1 MAYTIHLL
9 VLDVNNMTMLGWNGK
24 ILWMDLTTQET
35 REEALDPE
43 IYQKFI
49 GGKGL
54 GAYLLYRELE
64 AGTNPLSPENLLL
77 FMTGPLQGLPAPNVG
92 RWSLVT
98 KSPLTGIYLDTHC
111 GEALG
116 REIKMSGYDAVGIR
130 GKAEK
135 PTTVVIEDENI
146 KFEDASHIW
155 GKGVNESTQALK
167 DSHQKDAVVYV
178 IGPAGERMSLIATGC
193 CEIAHQTGR
202 GGAGAVMGSKNL
214 KAMIAKGTKRITPSD
229 KAVFG
234 AVRKEA
240 QDLWDDKGPEYGFK
254 KYGTSTLTEVA
265 NTRGQFPT
273 QNWRSGYL
281 EGNESLWPEEL
292 AEWYAGNDMSCPHC
306 IMRCTHAYRT
316 EVDGEEVL
324 STPEYET
331 WGMLAGDLGITD
343 PHVLFELCYIADD
356 LGLDTISA
364 GSVIAFAMEAF
375 EKGILTEDEIG
386 FALRF
391 GDGASAIRILRMIA
405 MREGIGDL
413 LALGTKKAAEKI
425 GKGSEALAVHVKG
438 LETAAWDPR
447 GKKGLGLSY
456 ATGDVG
462 SSHLRG
468 WPDTSEPPNAS
479 AIDMVESMLESR
491 YLKIL
496 RDSLVVCHF
505 VWHIPLGFE
514 PLIRLL
520 NGATGLQYDQE
531 SINLFGQRVET
542 LTRMFNQREGISRVD
557 DVLPKRFWEGQV
569 GGPNKGLPA
578 YISKEDFEAS
588 LDKYYDFLGWD
599 REDGLPTVE
608 TLKKLGLDE
617 IV

>member
-1 MAYTIHLL
+1 
-9 VLDVNNMTMLGWNGK
+9 LDVNQKLNGWNGR
-24 ILWMDLTTQET
+24 ILWIDLTSRET
-35 REEALDPE
+35 KEESLDPE
-43 IYQKFI
+43 IYEKFI

-54 GAYLLYRELE
+54 GAYLLYRELD
-64 AGTNPLSPENLLL
+64 AGINPLGPENLLL

-116 REIKMSGYDAVGIR
+116 REIKTSGYDVVGIK
-130 GKAEK
+130 GKADK
-135 PTTVVIEDENI
+135 PTTVVIQDDKI
-146 KFEDASHIW
+146 KFEDASMIW
-155 GKGVNESTQALK
+155 GKGVHESTEVLK
-167 DSHQKDAVVYV
+167 ASNERGAIVYV
-178 IGPAGERMSLIATGC
+178 IGPAGEKMGLIATGC
-193 CEIAHQTGR
+193 CELAHQTGR

-214 KAMIAKGTKRITPSD
+214 KAIVVKGTMRIASAD
-229 KAVFG
+229 KDVFK

-240 QDLWDDKGPEYGFK
+240 QDLWDNKGPDYGFK

-265 NTRGQFPT
+265 NARGQFPT
-273 QNWRSGYL
+273 RNFQSGYL
-281 EGNESLWPEEL
+281 EGNENLWPENL
-292 AEWYAGNDMSCPHC
+292 TEWYVGDNMSCPHC
-306 IMRCTHAYRT
+306 IMRCTHAYQT
-316 EVDGEEVL
+316 QVDGEEVL

-331 WGMLAGDLGITD
+331 WGMMAGDLGISD
-343 PHVLFELCYIADD
+343 PQVLFKLCYIADD
-356 LGLDTISA
+356 LGLDTIGA

-375 EKGILTEDEIG
+375 EKGMLTEDEIG
-386 FALRF
+386 FPLKF
-391 GDGASAIRILRMIA
+391 GDGDAAIRLLRMIA
-405 MREGIGDL
+405 LREGIGDI
-413 LALGTKKAAEKI
+413 LALGTKKAAAKI

-447 GKKGLGLSY
+447 GKRGLGLSY
-456 ATGDVG
+456 ATADVG
-462 SSHLRG
+462 SHHLRG
-468 WPDTSEPPNAS
+468 WPDTIEPPTES

-491 YLKIL
+491 FLKIL

-505 VWHIPLGFE
+505 VWHIPLGFD

-520 NGATGLQYDQE
+520 NGATGLEYNQD

-542 LTRMFNQREGISRVD
+542 LTRMFNQREGISRSD
-557 DVLPKRFWEGQV
+557 DVLPKRFWEGQT
-569 GGPNKGLPA
+569 GGPTVGLPA

-588 LDKYYDFLGWD
+588 LDKYYELMGWD
-599 REDGLPTVE
+599 KEDGLPTAD

>member
-1 MAYTIHLL
+1 MK
-9 VLDVNNMTMLGWNGK
+9 GWNGK
-24 ILWMDLTTQET
+24 ILWIDLTTSET
-35 REEALDPE
+35 REETLGPE
-43 IYQKFI
+43 IYEKFI

-64 AGTNPLSPENLLL
+64 AGADPLGPDNLLL

-92 RWSLVT
+92 RWTLVT

-111 GEALG
+111 GGALG
-116 REIKMSGYDAVGIR
+116 REIKTSGYDVVGIR

-135 PTTVVIEDENI
+135 PTTIVIEDDSI
-146 KFEDASHIW
+146 RFEDASNIW
-155 GKGVNESTQALK
+155 GSGVHESTKILK
-167 DSHQKDAVVYV
+167 DSNQKGAIVYV
-178 IGPAGERMSLIATGC
+178 IGPGGENMSLIAMGC

-214 KAMIAKGTKRITPSD
+214 KAVVAKGTKRITPSD
-229 KAVFG
+229 KDVFG
-234 AVRKEA
+234 AVRKEV
-240 QDLWDDKGPEYGFK
+240 QDLWDEKDPDFGFK
-254 KYGTSTLTEVA
+254 KYGTSSMVETA
-265 NTRGQFPT
+265 NAFGQFPT
-273 QNWRSGYL
+273 RNWQSGYFD
-281 EGNESLWPEEL
+281 EHENLWPEKL
-292 AEWYAGNDMSCPHC
+292 VDWYAGNDMSCPHC

-316 EVDGEEVL
+316 EVEGEEVL

-331 WGMLAGDLGITD
+331 WGMMAGDLGIND
-343 PHVLFELCYIADD
+343 PHALFKLCYLADD
-356 LGLDTISA
+356 LGLDTIGA

-375 EKGILTEDEIG
+375 EKGMLSEKEIG
-386 FALRF
+386 FPLRF
-391 GDGASAIRILRMIA
+391 GDGEAAIRILRMIA
-405 MREGIGDL
+405 MRDGLGDM
-413 LALGTKKAAEKI
+413 LADGTKKAAAKI

-456 ATGDVG
+456 ATADVG
-462 SSHLRG
+462 SHHLRG
-468 WPDTSEPPNAS
+468 WPATTDPPKES
-479 AIDMVESMLESR
+479 AIDMVESMIEQR
-491 YLKIL
+491 YLKTL

-505 VWHIPLGFE
+505 TWRFPLGFE

-520 NGATGLQYDQE
+520 NGATGLKYDQE

-557 DVLPKRFWEGQV
+557 DILPKRFWEGQV
-569 GGPNKGLPA
+569 SGPNEGLPA
-578 YISKEDFEAS
+578 YVSREDFEKS
-588 LDKYYDFLGWD
+588 LDRYYDLVGWD
-599 REDGLPTVE
+599 KEDGLPTAD

>member
-1 MAYTIHLL
+1 
-9 VLDVNNMTMLGWNGK
+9 MTMLGWNGK
-24 ILWMDLTTQET
+24 ILWIDLTTKET
-35 REEALDPE
+35 REETLDPE
-43 IYQKFI
+43 MYEKFI

-54 GAYLLYRELE
+54 GTYLLYRELE
-64 AGTNPLSPENLLL
+64 AGIDPLSPENLLL

-98 KSPLTGIYLDTHC
+98 KSPLTGIYLDTHS
-111 GEALG
+111 GGALG
-116 REIKMSGYDAVGIR
+116 REIKTSGYDAVGIR

-135 PTTVVIEDENI
+135 PTTVVIEDDNVR
-146 KFEDASHIW
+146 FEDASNIW
-155 GKGVNESTQALK
+155 GTGVHESTKVLK
-167 DSHQKDAVVYV
+167 DSNQKGAIVYV
-178 IGPAGERMSLIATGC
+178 IGPGGEKMSLIATGC

-214 KAMIAKGTKRITPSD
+214 KAVVAKGTKRITPSD
-229 KAVFG
+229 KEVFG

-240 QDLWDDKGPEYGFK
+240 QDLWDEKGPEYGFK
-254 KYGTSTLTEVA
+254 KYGTASMVEVA
-265 NTRGQFPT
+265 NTLGQFPT
-273 QNWRSGYL
+273 RNWQSGYF
-281 EGNESLWPEEL
+281 EGHENLWPEKL
-292 AEWYAGNDMSCPHC
+292 TEWYAGNDMSCPHC

-316 EVDGEEVL
+316 ANPDVEGEEVL

-331 WGMLAGDLGITD
+331 WGMMAGDLGIDD
-343 PHVLFELCYIADD
+343 PHVLFKLCYLADD
-356 LGLDTISA
+356 LGLDTIGA

-375 EKGILTEDEIG
+375 GRGILTEEEIG
-386 FALRF
+386 FPLNF
-391 GDGASAIRILRMIA
+391 GDGQAAIRTLRMIA
-405 MREGIGDL
+405 TREGIGDV
-413 LALGTKKAAEKI
+413 LALGTKKAAAKI
-425 GKGSEALAVHVKG
+425 GKGSDALAVHVKG

-447 GKKGLGLSY
+447 GKRGLGLSY

-468 WPDTSEPPNAS
+468 WPDTSEPPTDS
-479 AIDMVESMLESR
+479 AIDMVESMLEGR

-505 VWHIPLGFE
+505 TWRFPLGFE

-520 NGATGLQYDQE
+520 NGATGLKYDQE
-531 SINLFGQRVET
+531 SINLYGQRIET

-557 DVLPKRFWEGQV
+557 DILPERFWEGQV
-569 GGPNKGLPA
+569 SGPNEGLQA
-578 YISKEDFEAS
+578 YVSKEDFSAS
-588 LDKYYDFLGWD
+588 LDRYYDLMGWD
-599 REDGLPTVE
+599 KEDGLPTAD

>member
-1 MAYTIHLL
+1 MA
-9 VLDVNNMTMLGWNGK
+9 MLGWNGK
-24 ILWMDLTTQET
+24 ILWIDLTTQEAK
-35 REEALDPE
+35 EEHLDPE
-43 IYQKFI
+43 VYEKFI

-64 AGTNPLSPENLLL
+64 VGTDPLGPDNLLL

-98 KSPLTGIYLDTHC
+98 KSPLTGLYLDTHC

-116 REIKMSGYDAVGIR
+116 REIKTSGFDVVGIR
-130 GKAEK
+130 GKAEN

-155 GKGVNESTQALK
+155 GKGVHESTRVLK
-167 DSHQKDAVVYV
+167 NSQQKGATVYV
-178 IGPAGERMSLIATGC
+178 IGPAGEKMSLISTGC

-214 KAMIAKGTKRITPSD
+214 KAVAAKGTKRIKPSD
-229 KAVFG
+229 RDVFG

-240 QDLWDDKGPEYGFK
+240 QSLWDDKGPEYGFK

-265 NTRGQFPT
+265 NSRGQFPT
-273 QNWRSGYL
+273 RNWQSGYL
-281 EGNESLWPEEL
+281 DENENLWPENL
-292 AEWYAGNDMSCPHC
+292 TEWYAGNDMSCPHC
-306 IMRCTHAYRT
+306 IMRCTHAYHT
-316 EVDGEEVL
+316 EVDGEMVL

-331 WGMLAGDLGITD
+331 WGMMAGDLGITN
-343 PHVLFELCYIADD
+343 PEALFKLCYLADD
-356 LGLDTISA
+356 LGLDTISS

-386 FALRF
+386 FPIRF
-391 GDGASAIRILRMIA
+391 GDGDAAIRLLKMIA
-405 MREGIGDL
+405 MREGIGDV
-413 LALGTKKAAEKI
+413 LALGTKKAAAKI

-438 LETAAWDPR
+438 LEAAAWDPR

-462 SSHLRG
+462 ASHLRG
-468 WPDTSEPPNAS
+468 WPATNDPPRES
-479 AIDMVESMLESR
+479 AVDMVESMIEGR

-520 NGATGLQYDQE
+520 NGATGLEYSQD
-531 SINLFGQRVET
+531 SINLYGQRVET
-542 LTRMFNQREGISRVD
+542 LTRMFNHREGISRD
-557 DVLPKRFWEGQV
+557 DDILPQRFWEGQV
-569 GGPNKGLPA
+569 SGPNEGLPA

-588 LDKYYDFLGWD
+588 LDRYYDLMGWE
-599 REDGLPTVE
+599 REDGLPTAA